1 MLGFELL
8 SSIIYGRFVSSENL
22 YPVKTVE
29 QVEIVISID
38 MTGWKV
44 VWLSVMVKSLVVA
57 F

>member
-8 SSIIYGRFVSSENL
+8 ASIIYGRFVSSENL

-38 MTGWKV
+38 MTGWEGC
-44 VWLSVMVKSLVVA
+44 LAECHGEVA
-57 F
+57 CC